1 MECNT
6 QESELILL
14 EAFGLKKERYRI
26 TQVFNIGKATYPV
39 IKK

>member
-14 EAFGLKKERYRI
+14 EAFGLKKNVTI
-26 TQVFNIGKATYPV
+26 VQVLNIGKATYPV